1 MLLLDSYLPTL
12 ALTMGYLLVVWV
24 GPKYMRRR
32 PPYSCRGAMMLYN
45 LGITILSFGMFSE
58 VNGAS
63 VAENGCVSMR
73 SSGRRSRRTV
83 RRQTSLFSLLS
94 FRHRS

>member
-12 ALTMGYLLVVWV
+12 ALTLGYLLIVWV
-24 GPKYMRRR
+24 GPKYMNRRQ
-32 PPYSCRGAMMLYN
+32 PYSCRGAMMLYN

-63 VAENGCVSMR
+63 VNKNGGLSMR
-73 SSGRRSRRTV
+73 SSGKKSFN
-83 RRQTSLFSLLS
+83 QTQVI
-94 FRHRS
+94 